1 MHFATLFDTNIQGHN
16 VCMLE
21 LVYIHLSQC
30 VAYVALEVMLSNNGD
45 VMVYNTVE
53 RCYFSVPQ
61 GYHAPIYPSGP
72 HIYCEK
78 AELGKTLT

>member
-30 VAYVALEVMLSNNGD
+30 VVYVALEVMLSNNGD
-45 VMVYNTVE
+45 VTVHNTVDDATLA
-53 RCYFSVPQ
+53 CHKDTTPTYIQV
-61 GYHAPIYPSGP
+61 AT
-72 HIYCEK
+72 HI
-78 AELGKTLT
+78 L